1 MADTIIHLQD
11 NSTNAMFDIKLYD
24 NGDGTYSANLN
35 PFLVI
40 PEDFTETSTISF
52 GEKISAFV
60 GQGVKVFSSIIIGV
74 KTKMFVIIPAE
85 GFKTFIFNRTFKTL
99 EFIKN
104 LNKYH
109 NNRY

>member
-11 NSTNAMFDIKLYD
+11 QSTDAMFDIKLHI

-52 GEKISAFV
+52 GEKISALVIMGPFISALISV
-60 GQGVKVFSSIIIGV
+60 GVNL
-74 KTKMFVIIPAE
+74 KTFVIIPAN
-85 GFKTFIFNRTFKTL
+85 GVKTFIFNRTFKAL
-99 EFIKN
+99 EFI
-104 LNKYH
+104 
-109 NNRY
+109 NRLIG